1 MEVVGAAVGAAA
13 TGASAGAFGVGLNGS
28 GDAAGAAEPQLGGV
42 PTPSSCPAWLQ
53 AGFAGWTPALA
64 AALPSSML
72 VANACTDIAA
82 VQGGTLRAGKERKP
96 SERKMLRLGL
106 RGYEVWALRL
116 RRMD

>member
-1 MEVVGAAVGAAA
+1 
-13 TGASAGAFGVGLNGS
+13 
-28 GDAAGAAEPQLGGV
+28 
-42 PTPSSCPAWLQ
+42 
-53 AGFAGWTPALA
+53 
-64 AALPSSML
+64 ML
-72 VANACTDIAA
+72 VANACTDSAA